1 MIRIPIKLKLIIIN
15 LISVTEE
22 DLTYKYS
29 GLIQRLTLNPVTVIT
44 SEASGAF
51 SRYIN
56 TQVKALGTFPVTTEK
71 STY

>member
-1 MIRIPIKLKLIIIN
+1 M
-15 LISVTEE
+15 
-22 DLTYKYS
+22 YS
-29 GLIQRLTLNPVTVIT
+29 GLIHRLTLNPVTVVT

-56 TQVKALGTFPVTTEK
+56 TQVKALGIFPVTTEK